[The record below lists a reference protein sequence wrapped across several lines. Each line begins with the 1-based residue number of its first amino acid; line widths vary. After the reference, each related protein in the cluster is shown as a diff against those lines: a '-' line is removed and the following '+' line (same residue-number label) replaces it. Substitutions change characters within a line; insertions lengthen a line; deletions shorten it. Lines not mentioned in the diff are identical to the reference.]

1 MIDGLRPWEEQ
12 TMSRLRAIA
21 AFATL
26 SMILMPGNAWSQQ
39 KPLKDQLIGTWHFVS
54 WVGKTKSSVSTNP
67 VGGADPK
74 GVMSFDAAGGVYFI
88 LIADVPKLASS
99 NRLKT
104 TPEENQA
111 IAHGTF
117 AYFGSYK
124 VNEADRSFTIRVERS
139 SYANQVGTDNK
150 RVITALTEH
159 ELVYTTPATTSGGT
173 NDWAWRRSK

>member
-1 MIDGLRPWEEQ
+1 
-12 TMSRLRAIA
+12 MSRLRTIA
-21 AFATL
+21 TCAAL
-26 SMILMPGNAWSQQ
+26 SIALMPASAWSQQ
-39 KPLKDQLIGTWHFVS
+39 KPLKDQLVGTWHFVS
-54 WVGKTKSSVSTNP
+54 WVGKTKSSVSTDP
-67 VGGADPK
+67 VGGTDPK
-74 GVMSFDAAGGVYFI
+74 GVMIFDSAGGVYFI

-117 AYFGSYK
+117 AYFGSYT
-124 VNEADRSFTIRVERS
+124 VNEADKSFTIRIERS

>member
-1 MIDGLRPWEEQ
+1 
-12 TMSRLRAIA
+12 MSRLRAIA
-21 AFATL
+21 AFAAL
-26 SMILMPGNAWSQQ
+26 SMALTPTSASSQQ

-54 WVGKTKSSVSTNP
+54 WLGKTKNSVSTNP
-67 VGGADPK
+67 VGGTDPK
-74 GVMSFDAAGGVYFI
+74 GVMVFDSAGGVYFI

-117 AYFGSYK
+117 AYFGSYT
-124 VNEADRSFTIRVERS
+124 VNEAADKSFTIRVERS